1 MKSLVLCVG
10 VLLLTAVSASAQF
23 DTATVVGTVRDASES
38 VIPGAK
44 VTLTAIET
52 GISTVRMSGADGN
65 YEFPAVRPGT
75 YVTAEKAGFAVAM
88 VDQVQVQ
95 VGARL
100 RVDLKMP
107 VGQVSEKV
115 EVTATQPLVE
125 TDTSQ
130 RGQVISGEQIRALPL
145 ISRDARRWRCS
156 RPASSWPARR

>member
-1 MKSLVLCVG
+1 MKSFVLCVS
-10 VLLLTAVSASAQF
+10 VLLLTAMNASAQF

-38 VIPGAK
+38 VIPDAK
-44 VTLTAIET
+44 VTLTAVET
-52 GISTVRMSGADGN
+52 GISAVRMSGADGN
-65 YEFPAVRPGT
+65 YEFPAVKPGT
-75 YVTAEKAGFAVAM
+75 YIVTAEKSGFAVAM

-107 VGQVSEKV
+107 VGQVNEKV

-145 ISRDARRWRCS
+145 ISRDY
-156 RPASSWPARR
+156 SSLALLTTGA